1 MKCNFQ
7 TLISFAGTKKDND
20 VHRKQRTMV
29 KTLICFSGTE
39 KDNDVRRKQRTMVK
53 TLICF
58 SGTEKD
64 NDVRRKQRVS
74 ERTDLQ
80 GQPLRQRVR
89 SERRLQTR
97 KPEMRQQQ
105 VRRR

>member
-1 MKCNFQ
+1 VKCNFQ

-29 KTLICFSGTE
+29 KTLICFAGI
-39 KDNDVRRKQRTMVK
+39 Q
-53 TLICF
+53 
-58 SGTEKD
+58 KD

-97 KPEMRQQQ
+97 KPEMRKQQ
-105 VRRR
+105 VRRRGRKT

>member
-1 MKCNFQ
+1 VKCNFQ

-29 KTLICFSGTE
+29 KTLICFAGI
-39 KDNDVRRKQRTMVK
+39 Q
-53 TLICF
+53 
-58 SGTEKD
+58 KD

-97 KPEMRQQQ
+97 KPEMRQ
-105 VRRR
+105 